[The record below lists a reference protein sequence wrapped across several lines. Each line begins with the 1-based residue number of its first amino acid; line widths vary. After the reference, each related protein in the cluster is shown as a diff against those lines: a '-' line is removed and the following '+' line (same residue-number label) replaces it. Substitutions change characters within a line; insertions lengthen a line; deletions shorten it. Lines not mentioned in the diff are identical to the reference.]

1 MGSSKMKKKK
11 AIAAEVKKI
20 KKLVAE
26 GRVVID
32 VPALLEVPIK
42 VGKWEFAGVTIGGTF
57 KHDRG
62 EGFEIRWAIKGFGFG
77 GLTFVRRPDGK
88 VECDNECMS
97 REFVQAC
104 LTAFVLRCKLYDETV
119 Q

>member
-1 MGSSKMKKKK
+1 MKKKK
-11 AIAAEVKKI
+11 PASAAAIKKI

-26 GRVVID
+26 GKYTID
-32 VPALLEVPIK
+32 VPPMLEVPVK
-42 VGKWEFAGVTIGGTF
+42 VGNWEFSAVTIGGTF

-62 EGFEIRWAIKGFGFG
+62 EGFDIRWAVKGFGFG
-77 GLTFVRRPDGK
+77 GLTFVRRPDGR

-97 REFVQAC
+97 REFITAC

>member
-1 MGSSKMKKKK
+1 MRKKP
-11 AIAAEVKKI
+11 APAAALKKI

-26 GRVVID
+26 GRVVVD
-32 VPALLEVPIK
+32 TPTMLEVPIK
-42 VGKWEFAGVTIGGTF
+42 VGKWEFVACTLGSTF

-62 EGFEIRWAIKGFGFG
+62 EGFVIRWAIKGFGFG
-77 GLTFVRRPDGK
+77 NLTFVRRPDGK

-104 LTAFVLRCKLYDETV
+104 MAAFVLRCKFYDETV